1 MKPSYFQNA
10 QIEKTFERQCNCESK
25 LNQLLWNE
33 FLIITLPLICW
44 SSPRVKEWPHT
55 HFLWNGRF
63 FFSFAAY
70 HLEYSETKL
79 FCLPWKYFSE
89 QLFTY
94 PWLISYKKWKVSL
107 IFPLTKMYYF
117 CSGHDDFW
125 IKILICS
132 HWKIHILQS
141 FFKFIK
147 DNIIKGALCINL

>member
-44 SSPRVKEWPHT
+44 SSPRVKDWPHT
-55 HFLWNGRF
+55 HFLKWQIF
-63 FFSFAAY
+63 FFAAY

-94 PWLISYKKWKVSL
+94 PWLISHKKWKVSL
-107 IFPLTKMYYF
+107 IFLSLKYIISAVGMMISESEYSSTPTEKSTFY
-117 CSGHDDFW
+117 
-125 IKILICS
+125 KIFLSSLKRIS
-132 HWKIHILQS
+132 
-141 FFKFIK
+141 
-147 DNIIKGALCINL
+147 